1 MSLFS
6 NLYLGTSGLRISSN
20 ALNTT
25 AHNITNVDTDGYTR
39 QQVSLAT
46 TLPNGKY
53 KDALTGKV
61 FSVKKGIIHGQ
72 LDAQSAYL
80 LIKK

>member
-1 MSLFS
+1 
-6 NLYLGTSGLRISSN
+6 
-20 ALNTT
+20 
-25 AHNITNVDTDGYTR
+25 
-39 QQVSLAT
+39 LAT

-61 FSVKKGIIHGQ
+61 FSVEKGIIHGQ